1 MKNLGMAIIALLVV
15 LGFSSLFVVKEG
27 NKAIV
32 IQFGK
37 IQKDSATGE
46 TKVFSPGLHFKIPFI
61 DSVRALDAR
70 VQTLDDA
77 PDRFV
82 TSEKKD
88 LIVDSYVKWRISDF
102 ERYYLSTSGGN
113 KLQAEA
119 LLKQKVNNGLRSE
132 FGARTISQIVSGE
145 RSALMDQAMEQAS
158 GSSDELGIEIV
169 DVRVK
174 QINLP
179 NEVSNSIFQR
189 MRAERAGVAR
199 EHRSEGQEQAEVL
212 RADIDAKVEVMLA
225 DAERNARQLRGEG
238 DAMAAEIYASTY
250 SKNPEFYSFLRSM
263 DAYRASFNSKQ
274 DVLIVEP
281 NNDFFRYLN
290 AQGGNASGD

>member
-1 MKNLGMAIIALLVV
+1 MRNNLIIAVFVLLGV
-15 LGFSSLFVVKEG
+15 LLAGSVFVVKEG
-27 NKAIV
+27 DKAIV

-37 IQKDSATGE
+37 VQRDAQTGE
-46 TKVFSPGLHFKIPFI
+46 TNVFEPGLHFKLPFI
-61 DSVRALDAR
+61 DTVKVLDAR
-70 VQTLDDA
+70 IQTLDDA

-88 LIVDSYVKWRISDF
+88 LIVDSYVKWKIEDF
-102 ERYYLSTSGGN
+102 ARYYLSTGGN

-145 RSALMDQAMEQAS
+145 RSELMDQAMEQAS
-158 GSSDELGIEIV
+158 SSSDELGIAIV

-179 NEVSNSIFQR
+179 TEISTSIFQR
-189 MRAERAGVAR
+189 MRAERAAVAR
-199 EHRSEGQEQAEVL
+199 EHRSEGQEQADIIK
-212 RADIDAKVEVMLA
+212 ANIDAKVTIMLA

-238 DAMAAEIYASTY
+238 DASAAKIYANAY
-250 SKNPEFYSFLRSM
+250 SKNAEFYSFLRSM
-263 DAYRASFNSKQ
+263 DAYKNSFNSKN
-274 DVLIVEP
+274 DVLVVEP
-281 NNDFFRYLN
+281 DGEFFRFMN
-290 AQGGNASGD
+290 NQSGK

>member
-1 MKNLGMAIIALLVV
+1 MKNLVLVIAVVVALL
-15 LGFSSLFVVKEG
+15 GYNSLFVVEEG
-27 NKAIV
+27 TRGIV

-37 IQKDSATGE
+37 VQRDANQE
-46 TKVFSPGLHFKIPFI
+46 TKVFEPGLHLKVPFFDRVKI
-61 DSVRALDAR
+61 LDAR

-102 ERYYLSTSGGN
+102 AQYYLATRGGV
-113 KLQAEA
+113 KAQAEA

-132 FGARTISQIVSGE
+132 FGTRTISEIVSGE
-145 RSALMDQAMEQAS
+145 RSELMDEALEQS
-158 GSSDELGIEIV
+158 SQSSDELGIEIV

-179 NEVSNSIFQR
+179 LEVSNSIFDR
-189 MRAERAGVAR
+189 MRAERTAVAK
-199 EHRSEGQEQAEVL
+199 EHRSEGQEQAEII
-212 RADIDAKVEVMLA
+212 RADIDRRVTVMLA

-238 DAMAAEIYASTY
+238 DATAAKIYADTY
-250 SKNPEFYSFLRSM
+250 NKNPEFYAFLRSM
-263 DAYRASFNSKQ
+263 DAYKASFNSKQ
-274 DVLIVEP
+274 DVLVVEP
-281 NNDFFRYLN
+281 TNDFFKYMKN
-290 AQGGNASGD
+290 QN

>member
-1 MKNLGMAIIALLVV
+1 MKNLLIAAAVLLV
-15 LGFSSLFVVKEG
+15 LLASGSLFAVKEG
-27 NKAIV
+27 ERAIV

-37 IQKDSATGE
+37 VQRDNETGD
-46 TKVFSPGLHFKIPFI
+46 TKVFTPGLHFKLPFI
-61 DSVRALDAR
+61 DSVRVLDAR
-70 VQTLDDA
+70 IQTLDGT

-88 LIVDSYVKWRISDF
+88 LIVDSYVKWRIDDF
-102 ERYYLSTSGGN
+102 ARYYLSTGGN

-132 FGARTISQIVSGE
+132 FGTRTIAQIVSGE
-145 RSALMDQAMEQAS
+145 RSALMNQAMEQAAT
-158 GSSDELGIEIV
+158 SSDELGIEIV

-179 NEVSNSIFQR
+179 TEVSNSIFQR

-199 EHRSEGQEQAEVL
+199 EHRSEGQEQAEVI
-212 RADIDAKVEVMLA
+212 RANIDAKVTVMLA

-238 DAMAAEIYASTY
+238 DALAAQIYADAY
-250 SKNPEFYSFLRSM
+250 SKNADFYSFLRSM
-263 DAYRASFNSKQ
+263 DAYKKSFNSKQ
-274 DVLIVEP
+274 DVMVIAPDSE
-281 NNDFFRYLN
+281 FFKYMN
-290 AQGGNASGD
+290 QSKGN

>member
-1 MKNLGMAIIALLVV
+1 MKNLLIAAAVLLV
-15 LGFSSLFVVKEG
+15 LLASGSLFAVKEG
-27 NKAIV
+27 ERAIV

-37 IQKDSATGE
+37 VQRDNETGD
-46 TKVFSPGLHFKIPFI
+46 TKVFKPGLHFKLPFI
-61 DSVRALDAR
+61 DSVRVLDAR
-70 VQTLDDA
+70 IQTLDGT

-88 LIVDSYVKWRISDF
+88 LIVDSYVKWRIDDF
-102 ERYYLSTSGGN
+102 ARYYLSTGGN

-132 FGARTISQIVSGE
+132 FGTRTIAQIVSGE
-145 RSALMDQAMEQAS
+145 RSALMNQAMEQAAT
-158 GSSDELGIEIV
+158 SSDELGIEIV

-179 NEVSNSIFQR
+179 TEVSNSIFQR

-199 EHRSEGQEQAEVL
+199 EHRSEGQEQAEVI
-212 RADIDAKVEVMLA
+212 RANIDAKVTVMLA

-238 DAMAAEIYASTY
+238 DALAAQIYADAY
-250 SKNPEFYSFLRSM
+250 SKNADFYSFLRSM
-263 DAYRASFNSKQ
+263 DAYKKSFNSKQ
-274 DVLIVEP
+274 DVMVIAPDSE
-281 NNDFFRYLN
+281 FFKYMN
-290 AQGGNASGD
+290 QSKGN